1 MQMRLLLIVGSLA
14 LAGCATVSGPR
25 SIEWNPID
33 AHPSDTPEPVV
44 EEGKLVLSGRAVRSQ
59 TAYAAPVTIECEAQP
74 VDASTNSCLYIDLV
88 PENQPTTQLPNDY
101 LGIKLVHGETLQIWA
116 TRGGEPTYLIKP
128 ASVRADAD
136 GRYKL
141 MVQARLDGIIV
152 QVNNETVR
160 VDYPVPY
167 GKFTIEL
174 RTFPPPNP
182 WRVDSFSVH

>member
-1 MQMRLLLIVGSLA
+1 MRPLLSVGLVA
-14 LAGCATVSGPR
+14 LVGCATVLGPR

-33 AHPSDTPEPVV
+33 AQPSDTPAPVV

-59 TAYAAPVTIECEAQP
+59 SAYTAPVTIECEAQP
-74 VDASTNSCLYIDLV
+74 AEASTNSCFYIDLV
-88 PENQPTTQLPNDY
+88 PENQPTTQLPNEY
-101 LGIKLVHGETLQIWA
+101 LGIKLVHSGTLQIWA

-128 ASVRADAD
+128 AAIRADAD
-136 GRYKL
+136 GRYKII
-141 MVQARLDGIIV
+141 VQARLDGIIV

-160 VDYPVPY
+160 GDYPVPY